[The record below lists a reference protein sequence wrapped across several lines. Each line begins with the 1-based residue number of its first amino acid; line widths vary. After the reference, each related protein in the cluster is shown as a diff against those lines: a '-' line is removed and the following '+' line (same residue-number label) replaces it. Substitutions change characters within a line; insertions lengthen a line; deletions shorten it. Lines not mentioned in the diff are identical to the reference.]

1 MPALKIP
8 QIRRGLLFFAGTVKR
23 APLWWQNHGLEWL
36 YRLLKE
42 PRRMW
47 RRYVVGN
54 VKFLR
59 NVGRERRGI

>member
-1 MPALKIP
+1 MVATENSGRFLDSAVEVA
-8 QIRRGLLFFAGTVKR
+8 AGGDGVCGQS
-23 APLWWQNHGLEWL
+23 A
-36 YRLLKE
+36 

-59 NVGRERRGI
+59 NVGRERRRGEWA